1 MKILTKTNRVLA
13 VALVIGAGSFASAAQ
28 YDGDNNRVP
37 GVQAQVP
44 TSLYGAFASA
54 RVPATARR
62 SFARIPQRDGDG
74 NRIPGAN

>member
-1 MKILTKTNRVLA
+1 MLTKTALIVAVVL
-13 VALVIGAGSFASAAQ
+13 GTGSFAFAAQ

-37 GVQAQVP
+37 GVQSQVP

-54 RVPATARR
+54 RVPATTRR

-74 NRIPGAN
+74 NRIPGVN